1 MPSVFTPDCLA
12 GKVAF
17 VTGGHSG
24 IGYGICQQL
33 GRHGAKVC
41 IFGRRC
47 ESESDI
53 GIHVEA
59 YC

>member
-47 ESESDI
+47 ESNRISE
-53 GIHVEA
+53 
-59 YC
+59 YM